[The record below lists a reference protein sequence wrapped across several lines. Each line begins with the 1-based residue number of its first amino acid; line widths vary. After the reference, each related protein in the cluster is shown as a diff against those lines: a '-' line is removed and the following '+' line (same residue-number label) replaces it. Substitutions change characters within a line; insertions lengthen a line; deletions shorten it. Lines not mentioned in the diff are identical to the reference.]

1 MPTTRPPTVT
11 QRVVCGF
18 LGAVLA
24 LSCCGLPNAEK
35 QPTGLF
41 VWTACGAIF
50 GAASAGTMTRGWR
63 DGQSRKKLRG
73 PWLLVEEDAQV
84 LSGGEPRRL
93 VLKYPSYEEWIGG
106 TRDVKGACWTDAM
119 TDPLAIS
126 FTPKT
131 DRGAGVPRP
140 GIYRL
145 EGKVLTICLACPGLP
160 RPTEFRSI
168 PDIQQLRVYQRASK

>member
-1 MPTTRPPTVT
+1 
-11 QRVVCGF
+11 
-18 LGAVLA
+18 
-24 LSCCGLPNAEK
+24 
-35 QPTGLF
+35 
-41 VWTACGAIF
+41 
-50 GAASAGTMTRGWR
+50 MTRGWR
-63 DGQSRKKLRG
+63 DSQSRKKLRG

-93 VLKYPSYEEWIGG
+93 VLKYPSYEEWIGDK
-106 TRDVKGACWTDAM
+106 RDVKGACWTDAM

-131 DRGAGVPRP
+131 DGGAGVPRP

-145 EGKVLTICLACPGLP
+145 ERKVLTICLACPGQP
-160 RPTEFRSI
+160 RPMEFRSI